1 MPQHLDM
8 SKKRD
13 DAPKKTLIYG
23 DVGSGKT
30 FCLRTLPDRALPAF
44 IIDIDEGSE
53 ALEGDFTEGNFKGI
67 IPDRLAKNKNGKE
80 IPVAYDQIKD
90 ALQRLHKADPEVQPK
105 TIIIDSMTRLYGAI
119 MDHTMASNNKALDAA
134 PTQPDYGI
142 AMRLTIKF
150 IEALIMMQKNLIIV
164 CHEDSKEN
172 ETTGIVKIVPSLT
185 GKLAGIIPSYFDY
198 VLHAVVKGK
207 GDKASYIWQTRP
219 SGVYTA
225 RVRNPNLE
233 AEMPQNFDTLLP

>member
-1 MPQHLDM
+1 MPQHIDM
-8 SKKRD
+8 AKRRT

-30 FCLRTLPDRALPAF
+30 YCLRTLPERALPAF

-53 ALEGDFTEGNFKGI
+53 ALEGDFLEGTFRGI
-67 IPDRLAKNKNGKE
+67 IPDRLETSKGKE
-80 IPVAYDQIKD
+80 KPVAYAQIKD
-90 ALQRLHKADPEVQPK
+90 ALQRIHKTDPELQPK

-119 MDHTMASNNKALDAA
+119 MDYTMASNNKPLDSA

-150 IEALIMMQKNLIIV
+150 IEALIMMQKNLVII

-198 VLHAVVKGK
+198 VLHATVKGR

-225 RVRNPNLE
+225 RVRNPNLDP
-233 AEMPQNFDTLLP
+233 EMPQDFDTLLP

>member
-1 MPQHLDM
+1 MPQHIDM
-8 SKKRD
+8 GTKRD

-30 FCLRTLPDRALPAF
+30 FCLRTLPERALPAF

-53 ALEGDFTEGNFKGI
+53 ALEGDFAEGSFKGL
-67 IPDRLAKNKNGKE
+67 IPDRLITDKGKE
-80 IPVAYDQIKD
+80 KPAAYDQIKQ
-90 ALQRLHKADPEVQPK
+90 ALQRIHKADPESQPN

-119 MDHTMASNNKALDAA
+119 MDYTMSSNNKPLDAA

-150 IEALIMMQKNLIIV
+150 IEALIMMQKNIV
-164 CHEDSKEN
+164 VICHEDTKEN

-225 RVRNPNLE
+225 RVRNPNLDP
-233 AEMPQNFDTLLP
+233 EMPQNFDLLLP

>member
-1 MPQHLDM
+1 MPQHIDM
-8 SKKRD
+8 AKRRI

-30 FCLRTLPDRALPAF
+30 YCLRTLPERALPAF

-53 ALEGDFTEGNFKGI
+53 ALEGDFAEGTFRGI
-67 IPDRLAKNKNGKE
+67 IPDRLETSKGKE
-80 IPVAYDQIKD
+80 KPVAYAQIKD
-90 ALQRLHKADPEVQPK
+90 ALQRIHKADAECQPK
-105 TIIIDSMTRLYGAI
+105 TIIVDSMTRLYGSI
-119 MDHTMASNNKALDAA
+119 MDYTMASNNKPLDSA

-150 IEALIMMQKNLIIV
+150 IEALIMMQKNLVII

-198 VLHAVVKGK
+198 VLHATVKGR

-225 RVRNPNLE
+225 RVRNPNLDP
-233 AEMPQNFDTLLP
+233 EMPQEFDTLLP

>member
-8 SKKRD
+8 AKKRN

-30 FCLRTLPDRALPAF
+30 FCLRTLPERALPAF

-80 IPVAYDQIKD
+80 IPVAYDQIKE
-90 ALQRLHKADPEVQPK
+90 ALQRLHKADPEAQPK

-185 GKLAGIIPSYFDY
+185 
-198 VLHAVVKGK
+198 
-207 GDKASYIWQTRP
+207 
-219 SGVYTA
+219 
-225 RVRNPNLE
+225 
-233 AEMPQNFDTLLP
+233 